1 MDSAEL
7 RARHGAQSYDPEIRD
22 LRSQFEL
29 KPRVACLTVPVLL
42 FHIQDELLEELEEL
56 EQEELARDLLT
67 VGDKEEEPPV
77 ELPSVPS
84 THLPV
89 GPGTRGYTIISRT

>member
-1 MDSAEL
+1 M
-7 RARHGAQSYDPEIRD
+7 
-22 LRSQFEL
+22 
-29 KPRVACLTVPVLL
+29 
-42 FHIQDELLEELEEL
+42 EELELL